1 MPSLEAEVN
10 KYSLPK
16 LSYRR
21 SRHYYE
27 KNYKTTLNTG
37 MLIPIYANELVQP
50 GDTFKIDLSFIA
62 REVTPLQPVMD
73 NLYIQFFGFAVDWL
87 DIWNDTKAFWGENT
101 LGAWAQTTEY
111 FTPQIKIPAN
121 TKITA
126 HSLLAYFGWP
136 QKKYTTEFTT
146 GGGLS
151 VNAYCLT
158 YNEWFRNQNYI
169 PPLEINMAGTTI
181 TYDPNDVTKGG
192 LVKNSMKFHDR
203 FTSGVPAPERGDPVP
218 VPLGT
223 SAPVVGDGNAIGLM
237 TNSNA
242 TKEVINKYGLQ
253 VTSTSE
259 LGGYTGNYGKP
270 IKTQGGNGDLTGQHY
285 GVGLTTDVGKSGMY
299 ADLAEAVSAA
309 LSAQRLAIATN
320 HILEK
325 LAMYGG
331 RYREIIKACWGVESS
346 DLSQHIPEYLG
357 GWRQPLNMEEVV
369 ATTAAENQELG
380 NTGAMSLTNG
390 FGNIMTKSFNQHAVI
405 LVLATI
411 RHNQTYGQGLP
422 RQYFKSRKYDYY
434 WNEFA
439 GISFQPV
446 FNGEIFLQGTAEDK
460 EAFSFLPPWSE
471 YKSEENQLTGMF
483 NPYYSTNDGDTEN
496 WLKEWIYGNKFAN
509 LPMMGEE
516 FLEQGPENVDRTITV
531 QSKLGDQFLLD
542 CQFLITKWSEVPDF
556 RVVGLDRF

>member
-1 MPSLEAEVN
+1 MTSLEAEIN
-10 KYSLPK
+10 EYSLPK
-16 LSYRR
+16 LRYKR

-37 MLIPIYANELVQP
+37 MLPPIYTNELIQP
-50 GDTFKIDLSFIA
+50 GDTIKMNLSFVC
-62 REVTPLQPVMD
+62 REITPFQPVMD
-73 NLYIQFFGFAVDWL
+73 NLYIQFFAFAVDWI
-87 DIWNDTKAFWGENT
+87 DIWDDTKAFWGENT
-101 LGAWAQTTEY
+101 LGAWAQETEY

-121 TKITA
+121 TKVTA
-126 HSLLAYFGWP
+126 HSLLAYMGVP
-136 QKKYTTEFTT
+136 QKVYPNEFTI

-151 VNAYCLT
+151 VTAYCQT

-169 PPLEINMAGTTI
+169 PPLPINYEGTTI
-181 TYDPNDVTKGG
+181 TFNPEDVTKGG

-203 FTSGVPAPERGDPVP
+203 FTAGLPAPERGEPVP

-223 SAPVVGDGNAIGLM
+223 SAPVYGMKKKDGKTYAMQMETYDHQLKYL
-237 TNSNA
+237 NA
-242 TKEVINKYGLQ
+242 TNGFNNEVNLRALPVHQGETNIVTKENAK
-253 VTSTSE
+253 
-259 LGGYTGNYGKP
+259 
-270 IKTQGGNGDLTGQHY
+270 LTAAGM
-285 GVGLTTDVGKSGMY
+285 TTVY
-299 ADLAEAVSAA
+299 ADLASAVSAA
-309 LSAQRLAIATN
+309 LSAQRLAVATN

-331 RYREIIKACWGVESS
+331 RYREIIRACWGVESS

-369 ATTAAENQELG
+369 ATTAATNQDLG

-390 FGNIMTKSFNQHAVI
+390 YGELMTKSFNQHAVI
-405 LVLATI
+405 MVLCTI
-411 RHNQTYGQGLP
+411 RHDQTYGQGLP

-434 WNEFA
+434 WNDFA

-446 FNGEIFLQGTAEDK
+446 FNGEIFLQGKAEDK
-460 EAFSFLPPWSE
+460 EAFAFLPPWSE

-483 NPYYSTNDGDTEN
+483 NPYYTTNDATSGAN
-496 WLKEWIYGNKFAN
+496 WLKEWTYGNKFGN

-531 QSKLGDQFLLD
+531 QSSAADQFLLD
-542 CQFLITKWSEVPDF
+542 CQFQITKWSEVPDF
-556 RVVGLDRF
+556 KVVGLDRF

>member
-37 MLIPIYANELVQP
+37 MLVPIYVNELVQP
-50 GDTFKIDLSFIA
+50 GDTFKIDMSFIS

-101 LGAWAQTTEY
+101 NGAWAQTVEY

-121 TKITA
+121 AKITA

-136 QKKYTTEFTT
+136 QRKFTEEFTT

-169 PPLEINMAGTTI
+169 PPLEINMTGTTI
-181 TYDPNDVTKGG
+181 IYNPTDVTKGG

-203 FTSGVPAPERGDPVP
+203 FTSGVPAPERGEPVP

-223 SAPVVGDGNAIGLM
+223 KAPVRGYDNAALLLQAYNNEAITGGIMSSNDSSGAVGQYFRPDPQSVFGQNMLVNVA
-237 TNSNA
+237 S
-242 TKEVINKYGLQ
+242 KE
-253 VTSTSE
+253 S
-259 LGGYTGNYGKP
+259 GKE
-270 IKTQGGNGDLTGQHY
+270 
-285 GVGLTTDVGKSGMY
+285 SGIY
-299 ADLAEAVSAA
+299 ADIADAVSAA

-331 RYREIIKACWGVESS
+331 RYREIIRACWGVESS

-357 GWRQPLNMEEVV
+357 GWRQPLNMEEVI
-369 ATTAAENQELG
+369 ATTAAENQKLG

-405 LVLATI
+405 LILCTI

-434 WNEFA
+434 WNEYA

-446 FNGEIFLQGTAEDK
+446 FNGELFLQGNAEDK

-483 NPYYSTNDGDTEN
+483 NPYYSTNNGNTEN
-496 WLKEWIYGNKFAN
+496 WLKEWTYGNKFAN

-531 QSKLGDQFLLD
+531 QSTLGDQFLLD

>member
-50 GDTFKIDLSFIA
+50 GDTFKIDMSFIA

-73 NLYIQFFGFAVDWL
+73 NLYIQFFGFTVDWL

-101 LGAWAQTTEY
+101 NGAWAQTVDY

-121 TKITA
+121 KKITA
-126 HSLLAYFGWP
+126 HSLLAYFGFP
-136 QKKYTTEFTT
+136 QKKFATEFTV

-169 PPLEINMAGTTI
+169 PPLEINMAGITI
-181 TYDPNDVTKGG
+181 TYDPTDVTKGG

-203 FTSGVPAPERGDPVP
+203 FTSGVPAPERGEPVP

-223 SAPVVGDGNAIGLM
+223 SAPVRGYDNAAMLLQAYNNETITGGIMSSNDNSGAVGQYFRPDPQSVFGQNMLVNIV
-237 TNSNA
+237 S
-242 TKEVINKYGLQ
+242 KE
-253 VTSTSE
+253 S
-259 LGGYTGNYGKP
+259 GKE
-270 IKTQGGNGDLTGQHY
+270 
-285 GVGLTTDVGKSGMY
+285 SGIY
-299 ADLAEAVSAA
+299 ADIADAVSAA

-331 RYREIIKACWGVESS
+331 RYREIIRACWGVESS

-357 GWRQPLNMEEVV
+357 GWRQPLNMDEVI

-405 LVLATI
+405 LILATI

-434 WNEFA
+434 WNEYA

-446 FNGEIFLQGTAEDK
+446 FNGELFLQGTAEDK
-460 EAFSFLPPWSE
+460 EALSFLPPWSE

-496 WLKEWIYGNKFAN
+496 WLKEWTYGNKFAN

-531 QSKLGDQFLLD
+531 QSIMGDQFLLD

>member
-136 QKKYTTEFTT
+136 QKKFATEFTT

-181 TYDPNDVTKGG
+181 TYNPTDVTKGG
-192 LVKNSMKFHDR
+192 LVKNTMKFHDR
-203 FTSGVPAPERGDPVP
+203 FTSGVPAPERGEPVP

-223 SAPVVGDGNAIGLM
+223 SAPINTGTEATIFNSTVTGGSRIVG
-237 TNSNA
+237 TSP
-242 TKEVINKYGLQ
+242 V
-253 VTSTSE
+253 VTSANQAI
-259 LGGYTGNYGKP
+259 LGAVPYDP
-270 IKTQGGNGDLTGQHY
+270 AQ
-285 GVGLTTDVGKSGMY
+285 DVRAGSLY
-299 ADLAEAVSAA
+299 ADLADAVSAA

-357 GWRQPLNMEEVV
+357 GWRQPLNMEEVI
-369 ATTAAENQELG
+369 ATTSAENQELG

-390 FGNIMTKSFNQHAVI
+390 FGNVITKSFNQHAVI
-405 LVLATI
+405 LILATI

-434 WNEFA
+434 WNDFA

-446 FNGEIFLQGTAEDK
+446 FNGELFLQGTAEDK

-496 WLKEWIYGNKFAN
+496 WLKEWTYGNKFAN

-531 QSKLGDQFLLD
+531 QSTLGDQFLLD

>member
-37 MLIPIYANELVQP
+37 MLIPIYMNELAQP

-73 NLYIQFFGFAVDWL
+73 NLYIQFFGFMVDWL

-101 LGAWAQTTEY
+101 QGAWAQETEY

-121 TKITA
+121 TKIAA

-136 QKKYTTEFTT
+136 QKKFATEFTT

-181 TYDPNDVTKGG
+181 TYDPKDITKGG
-192 LVKNSMKFHDR
+192 LIKNSMKFHDR
-203 FTSGVPAPERGDPVP
+203 FTSGVPAPERGEPVP

-223 SAPVVGDGNAIGLM
+223 SAPIVGNGTAIGLTQTDG
-237 TNSNA
+237 TNFFNSGMVNGDGYALYNVYNA
-242 TKEVINKYGLQ
+242 
-253 VTSTSE
+253 
-259 LGGYTGNYGKP
+259 YGKP
-270 IKTQGGNGDLTGQHY
+270 VNETSYSSQAGGAGAKP
-285 GVGLTTDVGKSGMY
+285 VGLTTDPTKSGMY
-299 ADLAEAVSAA
+299 ASLADAVSAA

-346 DLSQHIPEYLG
+346 DLSQHIPEYTG
-357 GWRQPLNMEEVV
+357 GWRQPLNMEEVI

-405 LVLATI
+405 LILATV

-434 WNEFA
+434 WNEYA

-446 FNGEIFLQGTAEDK
+446 LNGELFLQGTAEDK

-483 NPYYSTNDGDTEN
+483 NPYYSTNDGETEN
-496 WLKEWIYGNKFAN
+496 WLKEWTYGNKFAN

-516 FLEQGPENVDRTITV
+516 FLEQGPENVDRTVTV
-531 QSKLGDQFLLD
+531 QSTLGDQFLLD

-556 RVVGLDRF
+556 RIVGLDRF

>member
-37 MLIPIYANELVQP
+37 MLIPLYANELVQP
-50 GDTFKIDLSFIA
+50 GDTFKIDMSFIS

-101 LGAWAQTTEY
+101 NGAWAQTVDY

-121 TKITA
+121 VKITA

-136 QKKYTTEFTT
+136 QKKFTAEFAI

-181 TYDPNDVTKGG
+181 TYDPKDVTKGG

-203 FTSGVPAPERGDPVP
+203 FTSGVPAPERGEPVP

-223 SAPVVGDGNAIGLM
+223 SAPVRGYDNAAMLFQAYDNEAITGGIM
-237 TNSNA
+237 SSNDSSGA
-242 TKEVINKYGLQ
+242 
-253 VTSTSE
+253 
-259 LGGYTGNYGKP
+259 
-270 IKTQGGNGDLTGQHY
+270 TGQY
-285 GVGLTTDVGKSGMY
+285 YRPDPQSVFGNNKLVNIVSKESGKESGIY
-299 ADLAEAVSAA
+299 ADIADAVSAA

-331 RYREIIKACWGVESS
+331 RYREIIRACWGVESS

-405 LVLATI
+405 LILCTI

-434 WNEFA
+434 WNEYA

-446 FNGEIFLQGTAEDK
+446 FNGELFLQGNAEDK

-496 WLKEWIYGNKFAN
+496 WLKEWTYGNKFAN

-531 QSKLGDQFLLD
+531 QSTLGDQFLLD

>member
-50 GDTFKIDLSFIA
+50 GDTFKIDMSFIA

-73 NLYIQFFGFAVDWL
+73 NLYIQFFGFTVDWL

-101 LGAWAQTTEY
+101 NGAWAQTVDY

-126 HSLLAYFGWP
+126 HSLLAYFGFP
-136 QKKYTTEFTT
+136 QKKFATEFTV

-169 PPLEINMAGTTI
+169 PPLEINMAGITI
-181 TYDPNDVTKGG
+181 TYDPTDVTKGG

-203 FTSGVPAPERGDPVP
+203 FTSGVPAPERGEPVP

-223 SAPVVGDGNAIGLM
+223 SAPVRGYYNAAMLLQAYNNETITGGIMSSNDNSGAVGQYYRPDPQSVFGQNMLVNIV
-237 TNSNA
+237 S
-242 TKEVINKYGLQ
+242 KE
-253 VTSTSE
+253 S
-259 LGGYTGNYGKP
+259 GKE
-270 IKTQGGNGDLTGQHY
+270 
-285 GVGLTTDVGKSGMY
+285 SGIY
-299 ADLAEAVSAA
+299 ADIADAVSAA

-331 RYREIIKACWGVESS
+331 RYREIIRACWGVESS

-357 GWRQPLNMEEVV
+357 GWRQPLNMDEVI

-405 LVLATI
+405 LILATI

-434 WNEFA
+434 WNEYA

-446 FNGEIFLQGTAEDK
+446 FNGELFLQGTAEDK
-460 EAFSFLPPWSE
+460 EALSFLPPWSE

-496 WLKEWIYGNKFAN
+496 WLKEWTYGNKFAN

-531 QSKLGDQFLLD
+531 QSTLGDQFLLD

>member
-37 MLIPIYANELVQP
+37 MLIPIYANELTQP

-101 LGAWAQTTEY
+101 QGAWAQTVDY

-136 QKKYTTEFTT
+136 QKKFATEFTT

-181 TYDPNDVTKGG
+181 TYNPTDVTKGG

-203 FTSGVPAPERGDPVP
+203 FTSGVPAPERGEPVP

-223 SAPVVGDGNAIGLM
+223 SAPVYGNGALMMTRVGENDKVPV
-237 TNSNA
+237 
-242 TKEVINKYGLQ
+242 TKENWGDSSWKTLALPTNPGGQSSLQMGIVTNGQSGL
-253 VTSTSE
+253 
-259 LGGYTGNYGKP
+259 YT
-270 IKTQGGNGDLTGQHY
+270 
-285 GVGLTTDVGKSGMY
+285 
-299 ADLAEAVSAA
+299 DLADAVSAA

-331 RYREIIKACWGVESS
+331 RYREIIRACWGVESS

-405 LVLATI
+405 LILCTI

-434 WNEFA
+434 WNDYA

-446 FNGEIFLQGTAEDK
+446 LNGELFLQGTAEDK

-496 WLKEWIYGNKFAN
+496 WLKEWTYGNKFAN

-531 QSKLGDQFLLD
+531 QSTLGDQFLLD

>member
-27 KNYKTTLNTG
+27 KNYKTTVNTG
-37 MLIPIYANELVQP
+37 MLIPIYANELTQP

-87 DIWNDTKAFWGENT
+87 DIWNDTKEFWGENT
-101 LGAWAQTTEY
+101 QGAWAQTTEY

-136 QKKYTTEFTT
+136 QKKFTTEFTT

-181 TYDPNDVTKGG
+181 TYNPTDVTKGG

-203 FTSGVPAPERGDPVP
+203 FTSGIPAPERGEPVP
-218 VPLGT
+218 IPLGT
-223 SAPVVGDGNAIGLM
+223 SAPVVGNGTAIGL
-237 TNSNA
+237 TQTDGNTFLNSGMVNGDGYSLYNVYNA
-242 TKEVINKYGLQ
+242 
-253 VTSTSE
+253 
-259 LGGYTGNYGKP
+259 YGKP
-270 IKTQGGNGDLTGQHY
+270 VNETRYTGQVGGAGSY
-285 GVGLTTDVGKSGMY
+285 PVGLTTDGTKSGMF
-299 ADLAEAVSAA
+299 ADLADAVSAA
-309 LSAQRLAIATN
+309 LSAQRIAIATN
-320 HILEK
+320 HILQK
-325 LAMYGG
+325 LAMYGA
-331 RYREIIKACWGVESS
+331 RYREIINACWGVESS

-357 GWRQPLNMEEVV
+357 GWRQPLNMDEVV

-405 LVLATI
+405 LILCTI

-446 FNGEIFLQGTAEDK
+446 FNGELFLQGTAEDK

-496 WLKEWIYGNKFAN
+496 WLKEWTYGNKFAN

-531 QSKLGDQFLLD
+531 QSTLGDQFLLD

>member
-16 LSYRR
+16 LSYKR

-27 KNYKTTLNTG
+27 KNYKTTVNTG
-37 MLIPIYANELVQP
+37 MLIPIYANELTQP
-50 GDTFKIDLSFIA
+50 GDTFKIDLSFVA

-101 LGAWAQTTEY
+101 LGAWTQTTEY

-181 TYDPNDVTKGG
+181 TYDPTDVTKGG

-203 FTSGVPAPERGDPVP
+203 FTSGVPAPERGEPVP

-223 SAPVVGDGNAIGLM
+223 SAPVVGNGTAIGL
-237 TNSNA
+237 TQTDGNTFFNA
-242 TKEVINKYGLQ
+242 GMVNG
-253 VTSTSE
+253 S
-259 LGGYTGNYGKP
+259 GYSLYNVYNAYGKP
-270 IKTQGGNGDLTGQHY
+270 VNETRYTGQAGGIGSY
-285 GVGLTTDVGKSGMY
+285 PVGLTTDGTKSGMF
-299 ADLAEAVSAA
+299 ADLADAVSAA

-331 RYREIIKACWGVESS
+331 RYREIVKACWGVESS

-405 LVLATI
+405 LILCTI

-434 WNEFA
+434 WNDFA

-446 FNGEIFLQGTAEDK
+446 FNGELFLQGTAEDK

-483 NPYYSTNDGDTEN
+483 NPYYSTNDGETEN
-496 WLKEWIYGNKFAN
+496 WLKEWTYGNKFAN

-516 FLEQGPENVDRTITV
+516 FLEQGPENVDRTIST
-531 QSKLGDQFLLD
+531 QSTLGDQFLID

>member
-16 LSYRR
+16 LRYKR

-37 MLIPIYANELVQP
+37 MLIPIYVNELAQP

-73 NLYIQFFGFAVDWL
+73 NLYIQFFGFMVDWL
-87 DIWNDTKAFWGENT
+87 DIWNNTKEFWGENT
-101 LGAWAQTTEY
+101 QGVWAQTTEF

-136 QKKYTTEFTT
+136 QKKYTAEFTT

-169 PPLEINMAGTTI
+169 APLEINMAGTTI
-181 TYDPNDVTKGG
+181 TYDPKDVTKGG
-192 LVKNSMKFHDR
+192 LVKNAMKFHDR
-203 FTSGVPAPERGDPVP
+203 FTSGVPAPERGEPVP

-223 SAPVVGDGNAIGLM
+223 SAPVYGTNTSNGITLVSAADHSVYRKMMSSNDSSGATGAYFRPDPQSGLGNNTLM
-237 TNSNA
+237 TLA
-242 TKEVINKYGLQ
+242 TKDSGY
-253 VTSTSE
+253 TSE
-259 LGGYTGNYGKP
+259 
-270 IKTQGGNGDLTGQHY
+270 I
-285 GVGLTTDVGKSGMY
+285 Y
-299 ADLAEAVSAA
+299 ADLADAVSAA

-331 RYREIIKACWGVESS
+331 RYREIIRACWGVESS

-357 GWRQPLNMEEVV
+357 GWRQPLNMEEVI
-369 ATTAAENQELG
+369 ATTATENQELG

-405 LVLATI
+405 LILATI

-434 WNEFA
+434 WNDFA

-446 FNGEIFLQGTAEDK
+446 FNGELFLQGTTEDK

-483 NPYYSTNDGDTEN
+483 NPYYSTNDGETEN
-496 WLKEWIYGNKFAN
+496 WLKEWTYGNKFAN
-509 LPMMGEE
+509 LPMMGKE
-516 FLEQGPENVDRTITV
+516 FLEQGPENVDRTVTI
-531 QSKLGDQFLLD
+531 QSTLGDQFLID

>member
-27 KNYKTTLNTG
+27 KNYKTTLSTG
-37 MLIPIYANELVQP
+37 MLIPIYANELTQP
-50 GDTFKIDLSFIA
+50 GDTFKIDLSFVA

-136 QKKYTTEFTT
+136 QKKFTTEFTA

-203 FTSGVPAPERGDPVP
+203 FTSGVPAPERGEPVP

-223 SAPVVGDGNAIGLM
+223 SAPVWGVHGKDFLFQQYNNDTKIAGIYTSND
-237 TNSNA
+237 NSGATGQYYRPEPQSKFYNNTPMGA
-242 TKEVINKYGLQ
+242 FTKEAAIA
-253 VTSTSE
+253 
-259 LGGYTGNYGKP
+259 LGDPNGYR
-270 IKTQGGNGDLTGQHY
+270 
-285 GVGLTTDVGKSGMY
+285 MY
-299 ADLAEAVSAA
+299 ADLADAVSAA
-309 LSAQRLAIATN
+309 LNAQRLAIATN

-405 LVLATI
+405 LILCTI

-434 WNEFA
+434 WNDYA

-446 FNGEIFLQGTAEDK
+446 FNGELFLQGTAEDK

-496 WLKEWIYGNKFAN
+496 WLKEWTYGNKFAN

-531 QSKLGDQFLLD
+531 QSTLGDQFLLD

>member
-37 MLIPIYANELVQP
+37 MLIPIYANELTQP

-101 LGAWAQTTEY
+101 QGVWAQETEY

-136 QKKYTTEFTT
+136 QKKFAKEFTT

-181 TYDPNDVTKGG
+181 TYNPTDVTKGG

-203 FTSGVPAPERGDPVP
+203 FTSGVPAPERGEPVP
-218 VPLGT
+218 VPFGT
-223 SAPVVGDGNAIGLM
+223 EAPVRGYDNKGMLFQKYSDHNITAGIMSSNDNSGAVGQYYRPDPQSAIGPNFLV
-237 TNSNA
+237 NLVSA
-242 TKEVINKYGLQ
+242 E
-253 VTSTSE
+253 S
-259 LGGYTGNYGKP
+259 GK
-270 IKTQGGNGDLTGQHY
+270 DS
-285 GVGLTTDVGKSGMY
+285 GVY
-299 ADLAEAVSAA
+299 ADLADAVSAA

-357 GWRQPLNMEEVV
+357 GWRQPLNMDEVV

-405 LVLATI
+405 LILCTI

-434 WNEFA
+434 WNEYA
-439 GISFQPV
+439 GVSFQPV
-446 FNGEIFLQGTAEDK
+446 FNGELVLQGTAEDK

-483 NPYYSTNDGDTEN
+483 NPYYSTNDGNTEN
-496 WLKEWIYGNKFAN
+496 WLKEWTYGNKFAN

-531 QSKLGDQFLLD
+531 QSTLGDQFLLD

>member
-37 MLIPIYANELVQP
+37 MLIPIYVNELAQP

-73 NLYIQFFGFAVDWL
+73 NLYIQFFGFMVDWL

-101 LGAWAQTTEY
+101 QGAWAQTTEY

-126 HSLLAYFGWP
+126 HSLLAYFGFP
-136 QKKYTTEFTT
+136 QKKFTQEFTI

-169 PPLEINMAGTTI
+169 PPIEINMAGTTI
-181 TYDPNDVTKGG
+181 TYNAADVTKGG
-192 LVKNSMKFHDR
+192 LVKNTMKFHDR
-203 FTSGVPAPERGDPVP
+203 FTSGVPAPERGEPVP

-223 SAPVVGDGNAIGLM
+223 SAPVWGVEGKSVVWQSVTDNTKFSGVYSSND
-237 TNSNA
+237 NSGA
-242 TKEVINKYGLQ
+242 
-253 VTSTSE
+253 
-259 LGGYTGNYGKP
+259 
-270 IKTQGGNGDLTGQHY
+270 TGQY
-285 GVGLTTDVGKSGMY
+285 LRPNPQSTFPNNTQMNYLTHEAAIAAGDPNGYKLY
-299 ADLAEAVSAA
+299 ADLADAVSAA

-320 HILEK
+320 HILQK

-346 DLSQHIPEYLG
+346 DLSQHIPEYTG
-357 GWRQPLNMEEVV
+357 GWRQPLNMEEVI

-405 LVLATI
+405 LILATI

-434 WNEFA
+434 WNDFA

-446 FNGEIFLQGTAEDK
+446 FNGELFLQGTAEDK

-496 WLKEWIYGNKFAN
+496 WLKEWTYGNKFAN

-531 QSKLGDQFLLD
+531 QSTLGDQFLLD

-556 RVVGLDRF
+556 RVIGLDRF

>member
-37 MLIPIYANELVQP
+37 MLIPLYANELVQP
-50 GDTFKIDLSFIA
+50 GDTFKIDMSFIS

-87 DIWNDTKAFWGENT
+87 DIWNDTKTFWGENT
-101 LGAWAQTTEY
+101 NGAWAQTVDY

-121 TKITA
+121 VKITA
-126 HSLLAYFGWP
+126 HSLLAYLGWP
-136 QKKYTTEFTT
+136 QKKFATEFTT
-146 GGGLS
+146 SGGLS

-181 TYDPNDVTKGG
+181 TYDPTDVTKGG

-203 FTSGVPAPERGDPVP
+203 FTSGVPAPERGEPVP

-223 SAPVVGDGNAIGLM
+223 SAPVRGYDNAAMLLQAYNNEAITGGVM
-237 TNSNA
+237 SSNDSSGA
-242 TKEVINKYGLQ
+242 
-253 VTSTSE
+253 
-259 LGGYTGNYGKP
+259 
-270 IKTQGGNGDLTGQHY
+270 TGQY
-285 GVGLTTDVGKSGMY
+285 YRPDPQSVFENNTLVNIVSKESGKESGIY
-299 ADLAEAVSAA
+299 ADIADAVSAA

-390 FGNIMTKSFNQHAVI
+390 FGNIITKSFNQHAVI
-405 LVLATI
+405 LILCTI

-434 WNEFA
+434 WNDYA

-446 FNGEIFLQGTAEDK
+446 FNGELFLQGNAEDK

-496 WLKEWIYGNKFAN
+496 WLKEWTYGNKFAN
-509 LPMMGEE
+509 LPMMGKE

-531 QSKLGDQFLLD
+531 QSTLGDQFLLD
-542 CQFLITKWSEVPDF
+542 CQFLVTKWSEVPDF

>member
-16 LSYRR
+16 LRYRR

-37 MLIPIYANELVQP
+37 MLIPIYVNELAQP

-73 NLYIQFFGFAVDWL
+73 NLYIQFFGFMVDWL

-101 LGAWAQTTEY
+101 QGAWAQTTEY

-136 QKKYTTEFTT
+136 QKKYTAEFTT

-169 PPLEINMAGTTI
+169 APLEINMAGTTI

-203 FTSGVPAPERGDPVP
+203 FTSGVPAPERGEPVP

-223 SAPVVGDGNAIGLM
+223 SAPVYGTDTSNGITLVSAVDHSTYRKMVSSNDASGATGAYFRPDPQSGLANNMLM
-237 TNSNA
+237 TLA
-242 TKEVINKYGLQ
+242 TKDSGY
-253 VTSTSE
+253 TSE
-259 LGGYTGNYGKP
+259 
-270 IKTQGGNGDLTGQHY
+270 I
-285 GVGLTTDVGKSGMY
+285 Y
-299 ADLAEAVSAA
+299 ADLADAVSAA

-331 RYREIIKACWGVESS
+331 RYREIIRACWGVESS

-357 GWRQPLNMEEVV
+357 GWRQPLNMEEVI
-369 ATTAAENQELG
+369 ATTSAENQELG

-405 LVLATI
+405 LILATI

-434 WNEFA
+434 WNDFA
-439 GISFQPV
+439 GISFQPI
-446 FNGEIFLQGTAEDK
+446 FNGELFLQGTAEDK

-483 NPYYSTNDGDTEN
+483 NPYYSTNDGETEN
-496 WLKEWIYGNKFAN
+496 WLKEWTYGNKFAN

-531 QSKLGDQFLLD
+531 QSTLGDQFLID

>member
-50 GDTFKIDLSFIA
+50 GDTFKIDLSFVT

-73 NLYIQFFGFAVDWL
+73 NLYIQFFGFAIDWI

-101 LGAWAQTTEY
+101 QGAWAQTVDY

-126 HSLLAYFGWP
+126 HSLLAYFGFP
-136 QKKYTTEFTT
+136 QKKFAQEFTI

-181 TYDPNDVTKGG
+181 TFAANDVTKGG
-192 LVKNSMKFHDR
+192 EVLNVMKFHDR
-203 FTSGVPAPERGDPVP
+203 FTSGVPAPERGEPVP

-223 SAPVVGDGNAIGLM
+223 SAPINTGTEATIFNSTVTGGSRIVG
-237 TNSNA
+237 TSP
-242 TKEVINKYGLQ
+242 V
-253 VTSTSE
+253 VTSANQAV
-259 LGGYTGNYGKP
+259 LGAIPYDP
-270 IKTQGGNGDLTGQHY
+270 AR
-285 GVGLTTDVGKSGMY
+285 DVKAGSLY
-299 ADLAEAVSAA
+299 ADLADAVSAA

-369 ATTAAENQELG
+369 ATTAAENQDLG
-380 NTGAMSLTNG
+380 NTGAFSLTNG
-390 FGNIMTKSFNQHAVI
+390 YGNILTKSFNQHAVI
-405 LVLATI
+405 LILATI

-422 RQYFKSRKYDYY
+422 RQYWKSRKYDYY
-434 WNEFA
+434 WNDYA
-439 GISFQPV
+439 GISFQPIY
-446 FNGEIFLQGTAEDK
+446 NGELFLQGTAEDK
-460 EAFSFLPPWSE
+460 EAFAFLPPWSE

-483 NPYYSTNDGDTEN
+483 NPHYSTNDGETEN
-496 WLKEWIYGNKFAN
+496 WLKEWTYGNKFAN

-516 FLEQGPENVDRTITV
+516 FLEQGPENVDRTITIT
-531 QSKLGDQFLLD
+531 SKVADQFLLD
-542 CQFLITKWSEVPDF
+542 CQFIITKWSEVPDF
-556 RVVGLDRF
+556 RIVGLDRF

>member
-16 LSYRR
+16 LRYRR

-37 MLIPIYANELVQP
+37 MLVPIYANELVQP

-73 NLYIQFFGFAVDWL
+73 NLYIQFFGFMIDWL
-87 DIWNDTKAFWGENT
+87 DIWNDTKPFWGENT
-101 LGAWAQTTEY
+101 KGVWAQTTEY

-126 HSLLAYFGWP
+126 HSLLAYFGFP
-136 QKKYTTEFTT
+136 QKKFAQEFTV

-151 VNAYCLT
+151 INAYCLT

-169 PPLEINMAGTTI
+169 APLEINMAGTTI
-181 TYDPNDVTKGG
+181 TFDANDVTKGG
-192 LVKNSMKFHDR
+192 EVLNVMKFHDR
-203 FTSGVPAPERGDPVP
+203 FTSGVPAPERGEPVP
-218 VPLGT
+218 VPFGT
-223 SAPVVGDGNAIGLM
+223 SAPVWGYDNA
-237 TNSNA
+237 
-242 TKEVINKYGLQ
+242 
-253 VTSTSE
+253 
-259 LGGYTGNYGKP
+259 
-270 IKTQGGNGDLTGQHY
+270 
-285 GVGLTTDVGKSGMY
+285 GLTLQKFNDHNITAGMMSSNNNSGATGHYYRPDPQSAFGNNVLVNLASRESEKPTQVY
-299 ADLAEAVSAA
+299 ADLSDAISATLA
-309 LSAQRLAIATN
+309 AQRLAIATN

-325 LAMYGG
+325 LALYGG
-331 RYREIIKACWGVESS
+331 RYREIIRACWGVESS

-369 ATTAAENQELG
+369 ATTTAENQELG
-380 NTGAMSLTNG
+380 NTGAFSLTNG
-390 FGNIMTKSFNQHAVI
+390 YGNVLTKSFNQHAVI
-405 LVLATI
+405 LILATI

-422 RQYFKSRKYDYY
+422 RQYWKSRKYDYY
-434 WNEFA
+434 WNDFA

-446 FNGEIFLQGTAEDK
+446 FNGELLLQGTAEDK

-483 NPYYSTNDGDTEN
+483 NPHYSTNDGDTEN
-496 WLKEWIYGNKFAN
+496 WLKEWTYGNKFAN
-509 LPMMGEE
+509 LPMMGQE

-531 QSKLGDQFLLD
+531 TSQVADQFLLD
-542 CQFLITKWSEVPDF
+542 CQFIITKWSEVPDF
-556 RVVGLDRF
+556 RVIGLDRF

>member
-50 GDTFKIDLSFIA
+50 GDTFKIDMSFIA

-73 NLYIQFFGFAVDWL
+73 NLYIQFFGFTVDWL

-101 LGAWAQTTEY
+101 NGAWAQTVDY

-126 HSLLAYFGWP
+126 HSLLAYFGFP
-136 QKKYTTEFTT
+136 QKKFATEFTV

-169 PPLEINMAGTTI
+169 PPLEINMAGITI
-181 TYDPNDVTKGG
+181 TYDPTDVTKGG

-203 FTSGVPAPERGDPVP
+203 FTSGVPAPERGEPVP

-223 SAPVVGDGNAIGLM
+223 SAPVRGYDNAAMLLQAYNNETITGGIMSSNDNSGAVGQYYRPDPQSVFGQNMLVNIV
-237 TNSNA
+237 S
-242 TKEVINKYGLQ
+242 KE
-253 VTSTSE
+253 S
-259 LGGYTGNYGKP
+259 GKE
-270 IKTQGGNGDLTGQHY
+270 
-285 GVGLTTDVGKSGMY
+285 SGIY
-299 ADLAEAVSAA
+299 ADIADAVSAA

-331 RYREIIKACWGVESS
+331 RYREIIRACWGVESS

-357 GWRQPLNMEEVV
+357 GWRQPLNMDEVI

-405 LVLATI
+405 LILATI

-434 WNEFA
+434 WNEYA

-446 FNGEIFLQGTAEDK
+446 FNGELFLQGTAEDK
-460 EAFSFLPPWSE
+460 EALSFLPPWSE

-496 WLKEWIYGNKFAN
+496 WLKEWTYGNKFAN

-531 QSKLGDQFLLD
+531 QSTLGDQFLLD

>member
-16 LSYRR
+16 LSYKR

-37 MLIPIYANELVQP
+37 MLIPIYVNELTQP
-50 GDTFKIDLSFIA
+50 GDTFKIDLSFVA

-101 LGAWAQTTEY
+101 QGAWAQTTEY

-136 QKKYTTEFTT
+136 QKKFATEFTT

-181 TYDPNDVTKGG
+181 TYNPDDITKGG

-203 FTSGVPAPERGDPVP
+203 FTSGLPAPERGEPVP

-223 SAPVVGDGNAIGLM
+223 SAPVVGNGQAIGVYQ
-237 TNSNA
+237 TDGTDIFNA
-242 TKEVINKYGLQ
+242 GMVNGAGYGLYN
-253 VTSTSE
+253 V
-259 LGGYTGNYGKP
+259 YNAYGKP
-270 IKTQGGNGDLTGQHY
+270 ADATRYTGQAGGAGSY
-285 GVGLTTDVGKSGMY
+285 PVGLTTDPTKSGMIASL
-299 ADLAEAVSAA
+299 ADAVSAA

-331 RYREIIKACWGVESS
+331 RYREIIRACWGVESS

-357 GWRQPLNMEEVV
+357 GWRQSLNMEEVI

-405 LVLATI
+405 LILATI

-434 WNEFA
+434 WNDFA

-446 FNGEIFLQGTAEDK
+446 FNGELFLQGTAEDK

-496 WLKEWIYGNKFAN
+496 WLKEWTYGNKFAG

-542 CQFLITKWSEVPDF
+542 CQFLVTKWSEVPDF